1 MTIAENA
8 SVPGSE
14 RRRYPRYYVAQQL
27 TLAIEDESLKESIGI
42 GEPGDISLGGLR
54 VRNLPVCENVKVG
67 DRLGLLL
74 MDQEDALS
82 LRGEVVHHGTPDTFG
97 VEFRDLAPADQ
108 QAVSGIIERL
118 YRQMRM
124 TT

>member
-1 MTIAENA
+1 MTIPENINI
-8 SVPGSE
+8 PGSD
-14 RRRYPRYYVAQQL
+14 RRRYPRYYVAHQL

-97 VEFRDLAPADQ
+97 VEFRDLALADER
-108 QAVSGIIERL
+108 AVSEIIERL
-118 YRQMRM
+118 HRQIRM